1 MITVSLSLSGLIQPN
16 TFCWFQLKFI
26 PFFHLIIQEKFL
38 TQIAYQS
45 QCFSMTFF
53 VSLDYYINDSNIP
66 ELVISQFFAKGNS
79 YRLVFE
85 TKITSRCN
93 TENFYWCFWKCFIMS
108 PLCCLQFDKE
118 IVHIYCY
125 RCCNETTLPVL
136 FFSHL
141 SVASTWFTASVPDL
155 LHSPEIQCFSILLIL
170 PGVSFLLKPSSSVAY
185 LNFVFFLFSRW
196 PSHFIPVQKI
206 IILMKDIVKINS
218 FYMITHRSS
227 HWEVLCWIDTPLTNN
242 RKSPDY
248 NFSKVFEKYLRCDF
262 FWEKLHSFSE
272 LLCGYFPSIFLNFPE
287 SLFEEQPLVAPS
299 IFKTNNHCIM
309 PIIFLMESKSQKRPT
324 LSEKVR
330 YVLENGSY

>member
-1 MITVSLSLSGLIQPN
+1 MSQTFSTPQKFNVFQ
-16 TFCWFQLKFI
+16 FCWYCQVL
-26 PFFHLIIQEKFL
+26 
-38 TQIAYQS
+38 
-45 QCFSMTFF
+45 
-53 VSLDYYINDSNIP
+53 VSYSNHQA
-66 ELVISQFFAKGNS
+66 L
-79 YRLVFE
+79 
-85 TKITSRCN
+85 
-93 TENFYWCFWKCFIMS
+93 
-108 PLCCLQFDKE
+108 
-118 IVHIYCY
+118 
-125 RCCNETTLPVL
+125 
-136 FFSHL
+136 
-141 SVASTWFTASVPDL
+141 
-155 LHSPEIQCFSILLIL
+155 LLIWIL
-170 PGVSFLLKPSSSVAY
+170 F
-185 LNFVFFLFSRW
+185 FFLFSRW